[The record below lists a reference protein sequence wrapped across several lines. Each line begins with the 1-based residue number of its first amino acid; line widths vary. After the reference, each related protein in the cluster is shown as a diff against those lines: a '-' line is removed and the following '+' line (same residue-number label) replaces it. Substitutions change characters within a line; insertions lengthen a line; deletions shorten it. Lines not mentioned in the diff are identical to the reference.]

1 MLPEELCQKIV
12 RLAIFGDENALR
24 DALLKK
30 IGVAVYLIYE
40 SLLRMLAGD
49 ISESSCWSPL
59 SFISRLHLLNTAID
73 EYCLNVKSGQE
84 NRISRPLSGSYL
96 INCPY
101 AWPWV
106 PLRRG
111 MIRAAENMNNP
122 AN

>member
-73 EYCLNVKSGQE
+73 EYCLNVKSGQQ
-84 NRISRPLSGSYL
+84 NRISRPLPGSYL

-111 MIRAAENMNNP
+111 TVP
-122 AN
+122 PTDSS